1 MDVKI
6 LVAIIGGFI
15 SLLVAMSTQ
24 YVITWRERNSA
35 KREEKKKIQLEYLNP
50 LRLFLVESHFR
61 LAEIKHRVSESE
73 NNKCEILLFE
83 ENANQIKN
91 KDEIWFNGEGCY
103 LISSCYL
110 VACLFSCLNRARESV
125 PFLELSKSDDTKLLA
140 LSTKVSLGFLR
151 NLGIF
156 YVSQFSIGHD
166 LYNRDENIL
175 LTYREFCTLLR
186 SENSI
191 WFTRLLEYFI
201 QTGQGQNLDRINEA
215 LEAMAELSSFLDGAV
230 GGGESL
236 GQRYRSEGVEAL

>member
-6 LVAIIGGFI
+6 LIAIIGGFA

-24 YVITWRERNSA
+24 YIITWRERDA
-35 KREEKKKIQLEYLNP
+35 ARRKEKKKIQLEYLNP

-61 LAEIKHRVSESE
+61 LTEIKRRVSESG
-73 NNKCEILLFE
+73 NKKCDILLFE
-83 ENANQIKN
+83 ENANEIKN
-91 KDEIWFNGEGCY
+91 KEESWFNGEGCY

-166 LYNRDENIL
+166 LYNRDENRL
-175 LTYREFCTLLR
+175 LTYREFCNLLR
-186 SENSI
+186 SENSV
-191 WFTRLLEYFI
+191 WFTRLLEYFV
-201 QTGQGQNLDRINEA
+201 QTGQGQNLERVNEA

-236 GQRYRSEGVEAL
+236 EQRYRSEGVEAI

>member
-1 MDVKI
+1 MEEKI
-6 LVAIIGGFI
+6 VVAIIGGFL

-24 YVITWRERNSA
+24 YIITWRERSTA
-35 KREEKKKIQLEYLNP
+35 KREEKKKIQLQYLNP

-61 LAEIKHRVSESE
+61 LAEIKGRVSESG
-73 NNKCEILLFE
+73 NNRCDILLFE
-83 ENANQIKN
+83 ENANEIKN
-91 KDEIWFNGEGCY
+91 KDQQWFNGQGFY

-110 VACLFSCLNRARESV
+110 ASCLFSCLNRARESV

-166 LYNRDENIL
+166 LYNREENRL
-175 LTYREFCTLLR
+175 LTYREFCTLLC
-186 SENSI
+186 SENSV

-201 QTGQGQNLDRINEA
+201 QTGQGQHLERINES
-215 LEAMAELSSFLDGAV
+215 LEAMAELSTFLDAAV

-236 GQRYRSEGVEAL
+236 EQRYRSEGIKAI